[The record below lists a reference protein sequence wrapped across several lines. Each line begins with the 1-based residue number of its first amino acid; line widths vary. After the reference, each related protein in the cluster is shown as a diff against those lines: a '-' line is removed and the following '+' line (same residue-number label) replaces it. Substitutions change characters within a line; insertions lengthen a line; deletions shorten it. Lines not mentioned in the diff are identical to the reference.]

1 MVSTLAIS
9 RTLQDLQNLTLKL
22 INSYSSDGQLLSVS
36 DNADLLLLVN
46 DYLNIAYLEFAQI
59 DKVMSSKDYLLTD
72 GILRPDGITS
82 QFTLPS
88 NFLEVYKLEY
98 PVINSEIDDYS
109 IRGNLLLVPV
119 NQDNLITL
127 WYYKLPDRLSLLTDI
142 PEIRSQYHDY
152 LAYYASGTWLL
163 TTGNQSA
170 GIDLLTLYDDSKDAI
185 IPAKTEGIRRIKTVF
200 GMW

>member
-142 PEIRSQYHDY
+142 PEIRPQYHDY